1 MTNPIITG
9 IVATFDRDNIDT
21 DQIIPTEYLKSIKK
35 FGFGDFLFDG
45 WRYLDEGRLDMVS
58 DERSKNHEFILNKEP
73 YTNSEILLT
82 RDNFGCGSSR
92 EHAVWALRD
101 FGFKAVIASSFG
113 DIFYNNCFKNS
124 VLPIILTKDEINH
137 LFEICS
143 SSPTNFEIDLMEKNI
158 KFDGES
164 SYSFDVKESLL
175 DRIVNN
181 LDDVDITLKHKN
193 HIEAFE
199 QTRRTR
205 RPWLFDYSNGV
216 LEWQRKYEFFQEMG

>member
-1 MTNPIITG
+1 MTNLVITG

-45 WRYLDEGRLDMVS
+45 WRYLDEGRLDMTAE
-58 DERSKNHEFILNKEP
+58 DRSKNHEFILNREP
-73 YTNSEILLT
+73 FTNAKILLA

-124 VLPIILTKDEINH
+124 VLPIKLSKEEINH
-137 LFEICS
+137 LFEIS
-143 SSPTNFEIDLMEKNI
+143 ISSPANFQIDLSTKDL
-158 KFDGES
+158 KFDDNS
-164 SYSFDVKESLL
+164 SYSFDVKDSLI
-175 DRIVNN
+175 DRIINN
-181 LDDVDITLKHKN
+181 LDDVDITLKHKSE
-193 HIEAFE
+193 IEIFE
-199 QTRRTR
+199 QTRRNQK
-205 RPWLFDYSNGV
+205 PWLFDYSN
-216 LEWQRKYEFFQEMG
+216 

>member
-1 MTNPIITG
+1 MTNSVIKG

-45 WRYLDEGRLDMVS
+45 WRYLDEGRLDMTS
-58 DERSKNHEFILNKEP
+58 EDRSKNYDFILNKEP
-73 YTNSEILLT
+73 FVNAEILLS

-124 VLPIILTKDEINH
+124 VLPIKLSKEEINH
-137 LFEICS
+137 LFEIS
-143 SSPTNFEIDLMEKNI
+143 SSLPVSFQIDLKTKDL
-158 KFDGES
+158 KFSDDS
-164 SYSFDVKESLL
+164 YYSFDVTDSLL
-175 DRIVNN
+175 DRIINN
-181 LDDVDITLKHKN
+181 LDDVDITLRDKAN
-193 HIEAFE
+193 IEIFE
-199 QTRRTR
+199 QIRRNQ
-205 RPWLFDYSNGV
+205 RPWLFDYTN
-216 LEWQRKYEFFQEMG
+216 

>member
-1 MTNPIITG
+1 MINSIITG
-9 IVATFDRDNIDT
+9 IVATFNRDNIDT

-45 WRYLDEGRLDMVS
+45 WRYLDEGRLDMTA
-58 DERSKNHEFILNKEP
+58 DDRSKNHDFILNKEP
-73 YTNSEILLT
+73 FTNAKILLT

-124 VLPIILTKDEINH
+124 VLPIKLTKEEVNH
-137 LFEICS
+137 LFEI
-143 SSPTNFEIDLMEKNI
+143 SSPSPVSFEIDLLKKDL
-158 KFDGES
+158 KFDGNY
-164 SYSFDVKESLL
+164 SYSFDVKDSLL
-175 DRIVNN
+175 DRIINN
-181 LDDVDITLKHKN
+181 LDDVDITLEHKN

-199 QTRRTR
+199 QKRRHQ
-205 RPWLFDYSNGV
+205 RPWLFDYSN
-216 LEWQRKYEFFQEMG
+216 

>member
-1 MTNPIITG
+1 MINPIISG

-45 WRYLDEGRLDMVS
+45 WRYLDEGRLDMTS
-58 DERSKNHEFILNKEP
+58 EDRLKNYDFILNKEP
-73 YTNSEILLT
+73 YTKSQILLT
-82 RDNFGCGSSR
+82 RANFGCGSSR

-124 VLPIILTKDEINH
+124 VLPVKLTIEEINH
-137 LFEICS
+137 LFEITAA
-143 SSPTNFEIDLMEKNI
+143 SPVSFEIDLVKKAI
-158 KFDGES
+158 KYDQVS

-175 DRIVNN
+175 ERIIYN
-181 LDDVDITLKHKN
+181 LDDVDITLKHKEQ
-193 HIEAFE
+193 IEAYE
-199 QTRRTR
+199 LSRRQQ
-205 RPWLFDYSNGV
+205 RPWLFDYSN
-216 LEWQRKYEFFQEMG
+216 